1 MSPFLP
7 SKQRPSGIKQA
18 RDTFCKLCYFISRR
32 WSGRQAAHGDSKR
45 RGEGPRRHRYPQTWI
60 SPNRRAAALNMR

>member
-1 MSPFLP
+1 MGLFLP
-7 SKQRPSGIKQA
+7 CKPKPPGIKQA

-32 WSGRQAAHGDSKR
+32 RSDRKRAHGDNKQS
-45 RGEGPRRHRYPQTWI
+45 GEGARQRRTPQTWI